1 MPNRIVHFEVE
12 AKDKMRA
19 KKFYEEAFGWKMDVM
34 SEDMGGYISVDTGNE
49 PMGINGGIYQD
60 SEKHLNAFSCV
71 VGVDDVDKAIE
82 DVKAAGGKV
91 FPQTTDDGRDV
102 GEKADIPGIGIY
114 VKCEDTEGNKFT
126 LLEPSPDMKTQK

>member
-19 KKFYEEAFGWKMDVM
+19 KKFYEEAFGWKMDIM
-34 SEDMGGYISVDTGNE
+34 SEEMGGYITVDTGNE

-60 SEKHLNAFSCV
+60 DKKHLNAFSCV
-71 VGVDDVDKAIE
+71 VGVDNVDKAIK

-91 FPQTTDDGRDV
+91 FNQKTDDGKELGIKV
-102 GEKADIPGIGIY
+102 DIPGIGIY

-126 LLEPSPDMKTQK
+126 LLEPSPDMKSQK